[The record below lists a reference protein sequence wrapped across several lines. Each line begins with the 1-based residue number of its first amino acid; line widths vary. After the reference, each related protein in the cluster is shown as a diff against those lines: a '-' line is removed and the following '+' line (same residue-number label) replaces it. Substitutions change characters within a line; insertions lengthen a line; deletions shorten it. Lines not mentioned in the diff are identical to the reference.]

1 LDAVD
6 CATAADSLGPA
17 LILFYVERRACI
29 KPPATRHD
37 QTGCSRMILRD
48 AEMLEAAG
56 SVTRWNFNCCVHTMT
71 RWLCIESGI
80 ACLLLAS
87 SGHAQSTAF
96 QSPAVPAEVRT
107 NAPAQS
113 NLLRELNSSL
123 EAVVAKVSPA
133 VVQIM
138 VTGYGPL
145 EEHGETNK
153 TVLAREHAIGS
164 GIIVDPDGY
173 IMTNAHVVQGAQRI
187 RVILPPPPSNSPL
200 ELQPIHAT
208 QIFEATLVGKH
219 KDSDLALLKIEAT
232 HLPTLHLNDGKR
244 VRQGELVFAIGSPE
258 GLQNSVTMGMVSSVS
273 RQPDPDDPVVYIQ
286 TDAAMNPGNS
296 GGALVDIDGELV
308 GINTLMLSAGGGSEG
323 LGFAIPAAIV
333 NFDYQNLRKYGHVE
347 RVSIGATAQDI
358 TPTLA
363 AGLGL
368 ARSWGAIISDMTP
381 GGLAQAAGLKM
392 EDIVLAIDDRP
403 ILSLP
408 EYLTALYLHHADQV
422 LKIDVL
428 RGSSRMSFNIP
439 VTVHHDKS
447 EELDDLPDLPKSLI
461 HRLSIFVTDL
471 NDTVRQFVHDTRSES
486 GIVVVAQAAGTN
498 AVHTGL
504 QAGDVIRQIN
514 RTPLQ
519 SGSQLQALIRNF
531 KSGDPAVF
539 QIERNGKLEYLA
551 FEMD

>member
-1 LDAVD
+1 
-6 CATAADSLGPA
+6 
-17 LILFYVERRACI
+17 
-29 KPPATRHD
+29 
-37 QTGCSRMILRD
+37 
-48 AEMLEAAG
+48 
-56 SVTRWNFNCCVHTMT
+56 MT
-71 RWLCIESGI
+71 KLLCMKCGI
-80 ACLLLAS
+80 YCLLLAVS
-87 SGHAQSTAF
+87 VYAQSTTLR
-96 QSPAVPAEVRT
+96 SSDVPAEVRT

-113 NLLRELNSSL
+113 NLLHELNSSI

-145 EEHGETNK
+145 EEHGETNRA
-153 TVLAREHAIGS
+153 VLTREHAIGS
-164 GIIVDPDGY
+164 GIIVDSDGY
-173 IMTNAHVVQGAQRI
+173 IITNAHVVKGAQRI
-187 RVILPPPPSNSPL
+187 RVILPPPPTNSPL
-200 ELQPIHAT
+200 ELQPIRAT
-208 QIFEATLVGKH
+208 QIFEAILVGKNR
-219 KDSDLALLKIEAT
+219 DSDLALLKIEAT
-232 HLPTLHLNDGKR
+232 HLPTLRLNGKNR

-296 GGALVDIDGELV
+296 GGPLVDIDGELV
-308 GINTLMLSAGGGSEG
+308 GMNTLMLSAGGGSEG

-347 RVSIGATAQDI
+347 RVAISATAQDI

-368 ARSWGAIISDMTP
+368 ARSWGAIISDMVP
-381 GGLAQAAGLKM
+381 GGLAEAAGLKT
-392 EDIVLAIDDRP
+392 EDIVLGIDDRP

-408 EYLTALYLHHADQV
+408 EYMTALYLHPADQV

-428 RGSSRMSFNIP
+428 RGSTRMSFNIP
-439 VTVHHDKS
+439 VKVHHEMS
-447 EELDDLPDLPKSLI
+447 EELDDLPDLQKSLI
-461 HRLSIFVTDL
+461 QRLNIFVTDL
-471 NDTVRQFVHDTRSES
+471 NDSVRQLVHDTRSDS
-486 GIVVVAQAAGTN
+486 GIIVVAQAAGAN

-504 QAGDVIRQIN
+504 QAGDVIREIN

-519 SGSQLQALIRNF
+519 SSSQLQALIRNF
-531 KSGDPAVF
+531 KSGDPAVL
-539 QIERNGKLEYLA
+539 QIERNGKLQYLA